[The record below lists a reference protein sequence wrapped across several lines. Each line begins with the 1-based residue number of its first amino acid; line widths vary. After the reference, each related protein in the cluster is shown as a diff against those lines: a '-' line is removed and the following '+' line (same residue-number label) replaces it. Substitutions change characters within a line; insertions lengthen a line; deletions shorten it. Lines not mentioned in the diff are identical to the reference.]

1 VTDLQLSETRT
12 PGKLGLN
19 RTALVLTILALV
31 SAVITIWIEMADA
44 GAIIY
49 IFKPLT
55 TILILLIAATGQAP
69 PSAAY
74 QRTIVVGL
82 VFSLIGDVLL
92 VLPGDLFLPG
102 LVSFL
107 VAQICYTIA
116 FVRVGGFYR
125 SLLAFVPFLA
135 LGLVMIAIYWPNL
148 DGLTGP
154 VFIYMMAILIM
165 AWQALGQ
172 WRQTGERRAL
182 LAFVGALFFVASDA
196 TLALNR
202 FGYPFASSPVV
213 VLGTYYLGQW
223 LIALSA
229 GAVAASSPQNAVS
242 A

>member
-1 VTDLQLSETRT
+1 MTDIQLSDRGT
-12 PGKLGLN
+12 PGQLGLN
-19 RTALVLTILALV
+19 RTVLILTALALV

-49 IFKPLT
+49 VFKPLT
-55 TILILLIAATGQAP
+55 TILILLIAAIGQAP

-74 QRTIVVGL
+74 QRTIVIGL

-107 VAQICYTIA
+107 VAQVCYTIA

-125 SLLAFVPFLA
+125 SLWAFVPFVG
-135 LGLVMIAIYWPNL
+135 LGVLMIAIYWPHL
-148 DGLTGP
+148 DGLVGP
-154 VFIYMMAILIM
+154 VAVYMLAILIM

-182 LAFVGALFFVASDA
+182 LAFAGALFFVASDA
-196 TLALNR
+196 TLGLNR

-229 GAVAASSPQNAVS
+229 GAVAAASPQNAVS
-242 A
+242 G